1 MFQMTPTIN
10 RLERGKA
17 VVAINYRA
25 CRPED
30 IERVLELWKIGA
42 PGGSTNTR
50 AALETRLIRD
60 RELFL
65 LAWDGNVLAGS
76 LIGAWDG
83 WRANMYRLAVHPE
96 YRRRGIG
103 GELVRR
109 VEEIVRGAGATRI
122 YALAIVD
129 SPEASPFWAA
139 LGYTPNTEIEALAKT
154 MRPID

>member
-1 MFQMTPTIN
+1 M
-10 RLERGKA
+10 A
-17 VVAINYRA
+17 VSYRA
-25 CRPED
+25 CKPGD

-65 LAWDGNVLAGS
+65 LAWDADLLAGS

-103 GELVRR
+103 SELVRR
-109 VEEIVRGAGATRI
+109 VEERLRKLGSTRI
-122 YALAIVD
+122 YALALLD
-129 SPEASPFWAA
+129 SPQAGRFWAA
-139 LGYTPNTEIEALAKT
+139 LGYAPNSGIEALAKNVE
-154 MRPID
+154 PID

>member
-1 MFQMTPTIN
+1 MN

-17 VVAINYRA
+17 AVAINYRA

-42 PGGSTNTR
+42 PGGSTNNA

-65 LAWDGNVLAGS
+65 LAWDGDELAGS

-83 WRANMYRLAVHPE
+83 WRSNMYRLAVHPE

-103 GELVRR
+103 SELVRR
-109 VEEIVRGAGATRI
+109 VEEMLRELGATRI
-122 YALAIVD
+122 YALALLD
-129 SPEASPFWAA
+129 SPEAGRFWAA
-139 LGYTPNTEIEALAKT
+139 LGYTPNSEIEALAKNVE
-154 MRPID
+154 PLD